1 MLECFQRDGRFIRL
15 PRSKCFVYEQKNVSH
30 YFTTRAGIIGVVEYK
45 YNHQTKI
52 ISLLNNLSF
61 VYTLQVSKIG
71 EVGMWLDASTQIFY
85 SLSLSFGGIITMS
98 AGNDIRNNCLRDAI
112 MVSVINCCTSL
123 FAGIVIFS
131 ILGYKVIVLF

>member
-1 MLECFQRDGRFIRL
+1 M
-15 PRSKCFVYEQKNVSH
+15 
-30 YFTTRAGIIGVVEYK
+30 
-45 YNHQTKI
+45 
-52 ISLLNNLSF
+52 ISLLNNLSL

-131 ILGYKVIVLF
+131 ILGYKVINICPVLRSTIFWHLIVKHHELIHSSKLKLKYSSIQWLIKMLKISCEVHDKV